1 MAAQCWVWLAGSS
14 GVSAVASLL
23 ADSKGAFALDEC
35 SKLLTFCQSDFAQA
49 DMNPEAIERM
59 QQVLNQID
67 RMETQQ
73 EVLSGRSADKDLDK
87 AEKEETKKEL
97 SGRKKGLGYMHNCE
111 NELVK
116 LIIKKVTRGR
126 PRLPQKAML
135 DWPDPMTALK
145 WELGTDVDA
154 SDSAD
159 CRPRECR
166 ECS

>member
-1 MAAQCWVWLAGSS
+1 
-14 GVSAVASLL
+14 
-23 ADSKGAFALDEC
+23 
-35 SKLLTFCQSDFAQA
+35 
-49 DMNPEAIERM
+49 MNPEAIERL
-59 QQVLNQID
+59 QQGLLDQIE

-126 PRLPQKAML
+126 P
-135 DWPDPMTALK
+135 
-145 WELGTDVDA
+145 
-154 SDSAD
+154 
-159 CRPRECR
+159 
-166 ECS
+166 